1 MLYLCKLRGTCVRGL
16 IMSMLYSVSITA
28 MAPSSASCD
37 ANWGKCTSGS
47 TSTVFWQRI
56 LPESITLSLSVMMET
71 PVSLSPYISFGRRR
85 ATFMSAC

>member
-28 MAPSSASCD
+28 MAPSSD
-37 ANWGKCTSGS
+37 ANWGKCNSGS

-56 LPESITLSLSVMMET
+56 LPESITLSLRVMIET
-71 PVSLSPYISFGRRR
+71 PVSLSPY
-85 ATFMSAC
+85 T